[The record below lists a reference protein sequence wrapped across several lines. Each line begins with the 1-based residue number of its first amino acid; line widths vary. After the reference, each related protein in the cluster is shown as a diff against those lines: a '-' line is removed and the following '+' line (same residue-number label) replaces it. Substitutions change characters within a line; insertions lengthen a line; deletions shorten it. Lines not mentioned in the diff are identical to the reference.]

1 MTDVDSHKRRSWLE
15 PRGLKREEQWRGDL
29 LSALSGGP
37 TSFIGKTFVFHTKS
51 SGSIPEMLG
60 PSATALNSPFFS
72 FFFFFFLFQPTLLLL
87 LLLLLRLL
95 LRLLLLALN
104 NLQDSPL
111 VQGDTED

>member
-1 MTDVDSHKRRSWLE
+1 
-15 PRGLKREEQWRGDL
+15 
-29 LSALSGGP
+29 
-37 TSFIGKTFVFHTKS
+37 
-51 SGSIPEMLG
+51 MLG

-87 LLLLLRLL
+87 LLLLL
-95 LRLLLLALN
+95 LALN